1 MGMCPDKEEEENG
14 YWSSKLGISARADF
28 FCDIIKLQH
37 HNSQT
42 KHACHLDQQSWQ
54 FCEPYLGEQ
63 IRMGYISVACVAASE
78 QGWWGS

>member
-42 KHACHLDQQSWQ
+42 KHACHLDQQS
-54 FCEPYLGEQ
+54 
-63 IRMGYISVACVAASE
+63 
-78 QGWWGS
+78 